1 MNIYLGSCEN
11 MYDFEGNKVQL
22 CMYYWKRVHLGIV
35 KIWFG
40 YELYNFKN
48 LKTKNLVKDDKGKI
62 ITDKHLERIEIKWGW
77 K

>member
-22 CMYYWKRVHLGIV
+22 CMYYQKRVHLGIV

-48 LKTKNLVKDDKGKI
+48 LKTKNLVKDDKGKT